1 MKLHVGVCCVLC
13 AAAVGVIV
21 LFMTNQPQIPSR
33 TTESFEDAQEVVEL
47 NVAWRKMLGYFQKH
61 PEKAEPFLSTVK
73 NMFFDEKCTFKQPRI
88 NFANLADNYSLV
100 FK

>member
-1 MKLHVGVCCVLC
+1 MKLHVGVCCVLG
-13 AAAVGVIV
+13 AVLIGVIV
-21 LFMTNQPQIPSR
+21 LRMTKQPQPPS

-73 NMFFDEKCTFKQPRI
+73 TLFFDEKCTFKQPRI

-100 FK
+100 FN